1 MSLLRSSLLRAGPR
15 LQLVAPT
22 TPTTVPRP
30 SAVVAVAAAVRARH
44 NSSYAVS
51 NVTLAD
57 IEKRWELMPPN
68 EQAELWMQLRDR
80 MKGSWSELTAQEK
93 KACWSLPLSPHH
105 GALVRLTELE
115 AYWIAFGPHGPRAR
129 PPPGENTKVLT
140 YTLLALAGSFVT
152 FYLIRVAGRPAPKT
166 MTKEW
171 QEASNEYLK
180 AQKVEPITG
189 VSSEDYKGPG
199 MVQSK

>member
-1 MSLLRSSLLRAGPR
+1 MLRSSVLRASR
-15 LQLVAPT
+15 IAPST
-22 TPTTVPRP
+22 S
-30 SAVVAVAAAVRARH
+30 SASVFAVQSR
-44 NSSYAVS
+44 NNGSYAVS

-57 IEKRWELMPPN
+57 IEKRWEAMPPA

-93 KACWSLPLSPHH
+93 KAS
-105 GALVRLTELE
+105 
-115 AYWIAFGPHGPRAR
+115 YWIAFGPHGPRAV
-129 PPPGENTKVLT
+129 PPPGENSKVLL
-140 YTLLALAGSFVT
+140 YTMLGVGVSFAA
-152 FYLIRVAGRPAPKT
+152 FYAIRLAGRPAPKT

-180 AQKVEPITG
+180 AQNIEPITG
-189 VSSEDYKGPG
+189 VSSEGYSGPG